1 MLEILILIR
10 MAGSIGKIVTAKG
23 HPKFGYQFLLVAL
36 WFGGEFAGG
45 VIGYVLGMA
54 LAGGEEPDFVFP
66 YLFALGSA
74 VVGAVVA
81 FAIAK
86 RLPDLKREDAFYSD
100 EEYARRW
107 RDEGRP
113 AGEADRPRADEG
125 AYTDRPPDLPRPD
138 DRIRE

>member
-1 MLEILILIR
+1 MIEILILFK
-10 MAGSIGKIVTAKG
+10 MAGNIGRIVAAKG
-23 HPKFGYQFLLVAL
+23 HPKFFYQFLLVAL
-36 WFGGEFAGG
+36 WFGGELAGG
-45 VIGYVLGMA
+45 IFGYVLGMA
-54 LAGGEEPDFVFP
+54 LADGEEPSLGFP
-66 YLFALGSA
+66 YLFALGTA

-86 RLPDLKREDAFYSD
+86 RLPDRKAEEAFYPGA
-100 EEYARRW
+100 EYDRRW

-125 AYTDRPPDLPRPD
+125 AYTDRPEARPRPD